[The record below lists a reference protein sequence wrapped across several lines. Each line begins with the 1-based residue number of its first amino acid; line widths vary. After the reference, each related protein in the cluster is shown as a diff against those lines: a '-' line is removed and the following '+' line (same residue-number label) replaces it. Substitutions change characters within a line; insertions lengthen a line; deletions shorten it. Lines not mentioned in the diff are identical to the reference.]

1 MAAVGSLW
9 PYYGLVEGVAR
20 ALVCDLAPEDQRG
33 TAFGIYYGV
42 VGITLLP
49 ASLIAGWLWQ
59 SISPAAP
66 FYFGS
71 ALAVLA
77 MIGMLVFIR
86 EKTPGSV

>member
-1 MAAVGSLW
+1 MG
-9 PYYGLVEGVAR
+9 R
-20 ALVCDLAPEDQRG
+20 ALVSDLVPEETRG
-33 TAFGIYYGV
+33 TAFDMYNGI

-59 SISPAAP
+59 SINPAAP

-77 MIGMLVFIR
+77 MVGMVVFVR
-86 EKTPGSV
+86 N